1 MLPDFL
7 LLGNCAPNS
16 FSKRS
21 QKCQKIHFVRAGLG
35 GVERD
40 KCPHQNSSLWIREKN
55 FMFPISRQEIQYYYD
70 YFPSTTKLQFLSVA
84 NDVTHSPCQK
94 KLGNCKHTD
103 EIWHD
108 AGQYN
113 SWIHWQIAII
123 GLMQSLAESME
134 KPPETVKLIR
144 NFWDWKLCKHCLAQG
159 KKNMNLEGR

>member
-1 MLPDFL
+1 M
-7 LLGNCAPNS
+7 
-16 FSKRS
+16 
-21 QKCQKIHFVRAGLG
+21 
-35 GVERD
+35 ERD

-144 NFWDWKLCKHCLAQG
+144 NFWDWKLCKHCLARG
-159 KKNMNLEGR
+159 KKIWTWKEDNEAEDKIFFSKEIQVAASAAPEILNDFHREWTN